1 MVSNLDV
8 RAQAV
13 ITEVGGAKD
22 GGTIHTEKPLIV
34 GTANP
39 FATVDVYDSATL
51 LGVVVA
57 NGQGGWSLQLST
69 PLFDGVHDLSA
80 VQAADYGGDRT
91 VNYFTVTTEAVE
103 TPLIDDVFANHAS
116 LYVTDAAADSALSS
130 VPYFP
135 ANFFHVRSAA
145 RVPDSDASGHTV
157 SSAVNA
163 AEPSEPPKPS
173 EPYARRTL
181 EFAHGEKSVETF
193 AFLGHHQVLD
203 LGALTDRSLATSSGI
218 GGFDLGGQHN
228 ALKMSLADTLSLG
241 EHNLFLDDGKQQLMV
256 TGKDGDSVDLSN
268 SPVAGLSDGQWQH
281 HGTAQVGG
289 HTFNVIEHSGSH
301 TELLIEQAVRIELH

>member
-39 FATVDVYDSATL
+39 FATIDVYDSATL

-91 VNYFTVTTEAVE
+91 VNYFAVTTEAVE
-103 TPLIDDVFANHAS
+103 TPLIDDVVANHAS
-116 LYVTDAAADSALSS
+116 LYATGAAADSGLSS
-130 VPYFP
+130 APIFP
-135 ANFFHVRSAA
+135 RTSFT
-145 RVPDSDASGHTV
+145 SGLPRGFQT
-157 SSAVNA
+157 
-163 AEPSEPPKPS
+163 
-173 EPYARRTL
+173 
-181 EFAHGEKSVETF
+181 
-193 AFLGHHQVLD
+193 
-203 LGALTDRSLATSSGI
+203 ATSR
-218 GGFDLGGQHN
+218 
-228 ALKMSLADTLSLG
+228 DTLFPVPSMPPSRQSPQSRPSLMPG
-241 EHNLFLDDGKQQLMV
+241 EHWSSPMV
-256 TGKDGDSVDLSN
+256 RRVSKRSRFSVITRFWIL
-268 SPVAGLSDGQWQH
+268 A
-281 HGTAQVGG
+281 
-289 HTFNVIEHSGSH
+289 
-301 TELLIEQAVRIELH
+301 R

>member
-1 MVSNLDV
+1 MASNLDT

-22 GGTIHTEKPLIV
+22 GGTIHAEKPLII

-39 FATVDVYDSATL
+39 FATIDVYDSATL

-57 NGQGGWSLQLST
+57 NGQGGWSLQLYT

-80 VQAADYGGDRT
+80 VQAADYGGSRK
-91 VNYFTVTTEAVE
+91 VNYFTVTTQAVE
-103 TPLIDDVFANHAS
+103 VPPIDATLASNAS
-116 LYVTDAAADSALSS
+116 LYETDALANATTNS

-135 ANFFHVRSAA
+135 ANLFIVRSSGTAPDAA
-145 RVPDSDASGHTV
+145 APEQVVSDRPEA
-157 SSAVNA
+157 
-163 AEPSEPPKPS
+163 

-181 EFAHGEKSVETF
+181 EFAHGENKIETF

-203 LGALTDRSLATSSGI
+203 LGALTDRSLAGSPVV
-218 GGFDLGGQHN
+218 GGFDLGGHHN
-228 ALKMSLADTLSLG
+228 ALKISLADALTLG
-241 EHNLFLDDGKQQLMV
+241 EHNLFIDDGKHQLMV
-256 TGKDGDSVDLSN
+256 TGKDGDLVDLSN
-268 SPVAGLSDGQWQH
+268 SHIAGVSEGQWQH

-289 HTFNVIEHSGSH
+289 HTFNLVEHSGSH
-301 TELLIEQAVRIELH
+301 TELLIEQAVRIEMH